1 MSSRTAK
8 LVIKYFSMTD
18 KPNDINELYEFGQ
31 FSVDKASRTLKRDGE
46 LIALAPRVFDTLFL
60 LVTRHGQVLTKRE
73 MLDSVWQDAFV
84 EEGNLTQNIYTL
96 RKTLGK
102 QPDGREWI
110 ETLPR
115 KGYIFSGEVKT
126 ADLKAVSS
134 PQSSD
139 VKRSRFKTARLGLA
153 LALLLVLAVAAYFGT
168 RAIRNIRDVSAATAD
183 VAFQKLTFSGRA
195 EFPTISPDGKS
206 FAYTTNGRLFIQAVG
221 SDTARAIILLEKT
234 EAGFLQFTSDG
245 KRIAFRD
252 QTRFFISGNVRAIS
266 LTDGKPETIAE
277 NVWGGFSFSPDGK
290 QMAFVRDAPDEN
302 KHFLIV
308 REIATGTER
317 KLAELVS
324 PSRFILVGSPAWS
337 PEGKRIAIAT
347 AKQEAQSPRSQLSI
361 YDVANGT
368 VEEFAPQQIKQFEQA
383 VWRPDGKNIAVI
395 ARENQKFFQI
405 WQLSYPQ
412 GKLSRITND
421 LNIYRSL
428 SMSSDGSKILSANFV
443 TFSHVWTAPA
453 DDLKTQR
460 QMTFG
465 NLNRDGTIGMQWT
478 PDGNLIY
485 TSRIFGN
492 VDLWRVGPTELERA
506 QLTHDAGDVNAYPQ
520 LTADGALYFTSTRT
534 GNTQV
539 WKMNADGS
547 EQMQITFGE
556 KEVNEFPQVSPDGKY
571 VFYVKKS
578 KGETSV
584 WRISLAEKINAA
596 LEIDGKL
603 SPENFLA
610 ISPDGKYLATR
621 NIVGKTADAPDPQKF
636 QIAIISTIQ
645 KEKPRF
651 FELPSEWLTWSSEPD
666 AFDYVENRDGT
677 AYIWRQRL
685 DGTPPQLLLEMK
697 DDHIAAITWSPDG
710 KQLAISKGKRLND
723 AVLISNF

>member
-1 MSSRTAK
+1 
-8 LVIKYFSMTD
+8 MTD
-18 KPNDINELYEFGQ
+18 KSIEINELYEFGQ
-31 FSVDKASRTLKRDGE
+31 FSVDAVSRTLKRQGE

-73 MLDSVWQDAFV
+73 MLDAVWQDAFV

-102 QPDGREWI
+102 QPDGGEWI

-115 KGYIFSGEVKT
+115 KGYVFSGDVKT
-126 ADLKAVSS
+126 ASEDVESLLES
-134 PQSSD
+134 PD
-139 VKRSRFKTARLGLA
+139 VQRSRFKTVRLGLA
-153 LALLLVLAVAAYFGT
+153 LLLLLVLAVAAYFGT
-168 RAIRNIRDVSAATAD
+168 RAIRNIRDVSAATSD
-183 VAFQKLTFSGRA
+183 VAFQKLTFSGRV
-195 EFPTISPDGKS
+195 EFPTLAPDGGS
-206 FAYTTNGRLFIQAVG
+206 FAYTTNGRLFVQTVG
-221 SDTARAIILLEKT
+221 SDTAKAIILPEKT

-266 LTDGKPETIAE
+266 LVDGKPETIAE

-337 PEGKRIAIAT
+337 PDGKRIAIAT

-428 SMSSDGSKILSANFV
+428 SMTADGSKMLSANFV
-443 TFSHVWTAPA
+443 TFSHVWTASA
-453 DDLKTQR
+453 DDLKTQK

-492 VDLWRVGPTELERA
+492 VDLWRVGPTDLERA

-584 WRISLAEKINAA
+584 WRISLAEKIDAA

-621 NIVGKTADAPDPQKF
+621 NIVGKTDDAPDPQKF
-636 QIAIISTIQ
+636 QIAIISIIQ

-685 DGTPPQLLLEMK
+685 DGTPPQLLIEMK
-697 DDHIAAITWSPDG
+697 DDHIAAVTWSPDG